1 MMYLAVA
8 YSANIGGTGT
18 IIGVIYNF
26 AHFNNQNLSFLA
38 YVSVTQSCSS
48 LSLANKN

>member
-26 AHFNNQNLSFLA
+26 AHFNNQNLSFLVN
-38 YVSVTQSCSS
+38 VSVTIMLLTFFS
-48 LSLANKN
+48 K